1 MSSRWEMEDDE
12 KCAMDDDLDL
22 RLSSLNFLSDFRY
35 FEDEE
40 TIYLYAFLDQYW

>member
-12 KCAMDDDLDL
+12 KWAMDDDLDL
-22 RLSSLNFLSDFRY
+22 KVSSLKFLSDFRSSK
-35 FEDEE
+35 DEE

>member
-12 KCAMDDDLDL
+12 KWAMDDDLDL
-22 RLSSLNFLSDFRY
+22 RFVLWIFSLIFDA

-40 TIYLYAFLDQYW
+40 TIYLYALLDQYW